1 MVKKNRRSCLK
12 GRPAVLG
19 IKTGNDPET
28 SGKRALKPFRNLSL
42 Q

>member
-19 IKTGNDPET
+19 IKTGMILKRPEK
-28 SGKRALKPFRNLSL
+28 GL
-42 Q
+42 